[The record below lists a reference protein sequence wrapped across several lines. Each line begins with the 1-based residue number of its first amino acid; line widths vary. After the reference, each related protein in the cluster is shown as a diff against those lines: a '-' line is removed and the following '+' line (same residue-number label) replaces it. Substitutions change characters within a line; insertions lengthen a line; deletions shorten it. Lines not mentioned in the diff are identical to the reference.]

1 MNKLTKKFT
10 ANIEKWLKLGVVKK
24 TGAPAVK
31 VDWEDIAKFINKV
44 SRDTVKRAYKRL
56 LIMPEDKIY
65 KIDYNERIRD
75 IAKKDFNIKL

>member
-1 MNKLTKKFT
+1 
-10 ANIEKWLKLGVVKK
+10 
-24 TGAPAVK
+24 
-31 VDWEDIAKFINKV
+31 V